1 MKCST
6 KLVALFLAGLIL
18 QVSIGERTAAAEI
31 EELVTIEGI
40 TPLQLDNG
48 LQILLYPDNS
58 SPTVTINLT
67 VFVGSRHEG
76 YGETG
81 MAHLLEHMVFKGT
94 PTHGDIPGLL
104 TEKGARFNGTTSLDR
119 TNYYETLPAGNEN
132 LEFAI
137 KLEADRMINSYI
149 KGSDLQSEFSVVR
162 NEFERGENSP
172 SRILMQ
178 RMTSAAFDWH
188 NYGKSTIGNKSDI
201 ELVPLPNLRAFYR
214 KYYQPDNALLI
225 IAGQFDKAKALEF
238 TKQHFGA
245 IPAPTRTLDKTY
257 TIEPPQD
264 GERSVKLQRTG
275 EVAIAGLV
283 YHVPASA
290 HEDFAAVDVLSY
302 ILSTEP
308 AGRLYKALVETKI
321 ASSIV
326 GGTFAQR
333 DPGIMIFYSQA
344 AEKENVEEV
353 QSTMIAEIDKIAES
367 GVSDEEVQRVVQQIK
382 KQREQSLNNTSRVAV
397 QLSNWAA
404 QGDWRLFFLY
414 RDRVEKVTA
423 ADVQRVAKLYMGAN
437 NRTTGL
443 FIPTEA
449 PQYVTIPSTPD
460 IAAMVKDYQGRKS
473 IAQGEQFETT
483 LDNID
488 KRTTRDETPS
498 GIRTALLAKKSR
510 GEQVVLSLSLNY
522 GNAESLLKYDS
533 AASFLGS
540 MMMRGTESMNHQ
552 QIQDALDQLSASLSF
567 GGSAGSLTISIT
579 AKRETLPAVL
589 AIMTQVL
596 QTPSFPEDEF
606 EVLRQQSITS
616 LEASKADPQALAM
629 SLLARTMTP
638 YDKNDIRASHTV
650 EEQIVRLNSIKL
662 DDIKELYAT
671 QIGNGSGELIVVGDF
686 AAAELLPAVTNA
698 VAKLATKVE
707 YVRIDSSAFPDVKGR
722 HESILT
728 PGKKNAFYIAAHQVP
743 VGRMNKDYAALI
755 VANQILGGGSLSSRL
770 ADRVRQKDGLSYGVA
785 SMYRTYA
792 FKDLG
797 RFMMYAIS
805 NPANSDK
812 VVAAIREEVDLLRKD
827 GITAAELKKAK
838 EAIMQSN
845 AVSRAT
851 DSGMLG
857 LLNSLVVQQRDIQTT
872 KDLEIAIQA
881 LSVEQVN
888 AAARKYMLPEKL
900 IVITAGDFQAK

>member
-1 MKCST
+1 M
-6 KLVALFLAGLIL
+6 
-18 QVSIGERTAAAEI
+18 
-31 EELVTIEGI
+31 
-40 TPLQLDNG
+40 
-48 LQILLYPDNS
+48 
-58 SPTVTINLT
+58 
-67 VFVGSRHEG
+67 
-76 YGETG
+76 
-81 MAHLLEHMVFKGT
+81 
-94 PTHGDIPGLL
+94 
-104 TEKGARFNGTTSLDR
+104 
-119 TNYYETLPAGNEN
+119 
-132 LEFAI
+132 
-137 KLEADRMINSYI
+137 
-149 KGSDLQSEFSVVR
+149 
-162 NEFERGENSP
+162 
-172 SRILMQ
+172 
-178 RMTSAAFDWH
+178 
-188 NYGKSTIGNKSDI
+188 
-201 ELVPLPNLRAFYR
+201 
-214 KYYQPDNALLI
+214 
-225 IAGQFDKAKALEF
+225 
-238 TKQHFGA
+238 
-245 IPAPTRTLDKTY
+245 
-257 TIEPPQD
+257 
-264 GERSVKLQRTG
+264 
-275 EVAIAGLV
+275 
-283 YHVPASA
+283 
-290 HEDFAAVDVLSY
+290 
-302 ILSTEP
+302 
-308 AGRLYKALVETKI
+308 
-321 ASSIV
+321 
-326 GGTFAQR
+326 
-333 DPGIMIFYSQA
+333 
-344 AEKENVEEV
+344 
-353 QSTMIAEIDKIAES
+353 
-367 GVSDEEVQRVVQQIK
+367 
-382 KQREQSLNNTSRVAV
+382 
-397 QLSNWAA
+397 
-404 QGDWRLFFLY
+404 
-414 RDRVEKVTA
+414 
-423 ADVQRVAKLYMGAN
+423 
-437 NRTTGL
+437 
-443 FIPTEA
+443 
-449 PQYVTIPSTPD
+449 
-460 IAAMVKDYQGRKS
+460 
-473 IAQGEQFETT
+473 
-483 LDNID
+483 
-488 KRTTRDETPS
+488 
-498 GIRTALLAKKSR
+498 
-510 GEQVVLSLSLNY
+510 
-522 GNAESLLKYDS
+522 
-533 AASFLGS
+533 
-540 MMMRGTESMNHQ
+540 
-552 QIQDALDQLSASLSF
+552 
-567 GGSAGSLTISIT
+567 
-579 AKRETLPAVL
+579 

-638 YDKNDIRASHTV
+638 YDKNDIRASHTI
-650 EEQIVRLNSIKL
+650 EEQIVRLKSIKL

-698 VAKLATKVE
+698 IAKLATKVE

-900 IVITAGDFQAK
+900 IVITAGDFEAK